1 MRIKI
6 DTHQFSG
13 LFHSWRVAG
22 VVELDI
28 ESAYNKIEEGF
39 EVGISDSFGG
49 LLLTF
54 GETVQK

>member
-1 MRIKI
+1 MPRRKSYPIN
-6 DTHQFSG
+6 HLSN
-13 LFHSWRVAG
+13 
-22 VVELDI
+22 
-28 ESAYNKIEEGF
+28 AYDKIEESF